1 MMPFDEH
8 PRRRIRLETNSL
20 GLRGR
25 AEVAAIHPDL
35 RVLVTGDSH
44 ADGVCDPEECFAH
57 LIGQTLSAERPAWTF
72 DSLNAAVGG
81 YSFYH
86 YLGALERL
94 LPTAPDV
101 LVVCVYGGNDFVE
114 PLLLRAAFEHLRS
127 PASHSTFRAQL
138 DAALEASSGAVLQG
152 LSHEKYL
159 LEHPNE
165 IPECIDMAAA
175 VSREILEYAEA
186 KGVRVLF
193 AYLPP
198 VHDVQWAR
206 YEGQLRAI
214 CEKLEMSVPDRSAS
228 GLLAD
233 RWMDELRRY
242 GGSVLDL
249 RSKFRE
255 ADYDLYWRSDL
266 HINLAAH
273 RLIAQE
279 LTPFILAQ
287 APSVSRNAGKT
298 LVLERDSTADEVRG
312 ANFVGVAD
320 DPLPSLRLERSE
332 VARWVPPEL
341 GATYSADTL
350 LHAGRSVA
358 FTPARESEHHVVL
371 IGDELAWPDEESD
384 DSLAYLVGSA
394 LERLHSPAK
403 VSERLTAFGE
413 AHTALLQARQSEL
426 RGATTI
432 VFIMNANNDFEESL
446 ALADIAS
453 RPGAF
458 APQAP
463 EGTAFE
469 PEQQWLRSALSWKSR
484 PKALRNAARTSARAL
499 LEFQSDC
506 ALRGQSLLL
515 ALAPSSFANSCAEVE
530 AAATQ
535 LADERGLPRSVSG
548 ATFLVAASIQQFA
561 SECGLDWV
569 ELPQAGESEC
579 LQNPATFRLNAAGRR
594 ALAERIAE
602 VLASRR

>member
-1 MMPFDEH
+1 M
-8 PRRRIRLETNSL
+8 
-20 GLRGR
+20 
-25 AEVAAIHPDL
+25 
-35 RVLVTGDSH
+35 
-44 ADGVCDPEECFAH
+44 
-57 LIGQTLSAERPAWTF
+57 LSAQRPGWTVE
-72 DSLNAAVGG
+72 SLNAAVGG

-86 YLGALERL
+86 YLGAFERL

-127 PASHSTFRAQL
+127 PASHGTFRTQL
-138 DAALEASSGAVLQG
+138 DAALEWSRGAVLQG
-152 LSHEKYL
+152 LSQEKYL
-159 LEHPNE
+159 LTHPNE
-165 IPECIDMAAA
+165 IPECVNTAAA
-175 VSREILEYAEA
+175 VSREILEYAKSE
-186 KGVRVLF
+186 GVSVVF

-198 VHDVQWAR
+198 VHDVQWDR
-206 YEGQLRAI
+206 YDEQLRTI
-214 CEKLEMSVPDRSAS
+214 CSKLEMAPPVASVS
-228 GLLAD
+228 GVLAD
-233 RWMDELRRY
+233 RWIEEVQRI
-242 GGSVLDL
+242 GGRVLDL

-255 ADYDLYWRSDL
+255 ADCDLYWRADL

-279 LTPFILAQ
+279 LAPHISEQ
-287 APSVSRNAGKT
+287 AVTVSRHAGKQ
-298 LVLERDSTADEVRG
+298 LQFERDTTPDDASG
-312 ANFVGVAD
+312 AMLVGVAD
-320 DPLPSLRLERSE
+320 DPLPNLQLERAD
-332 VARWVPPEL
+332 VARWAPFERA
-341 GATYSADTL
+341 ATYSAETL
-350 LHAGRSVA
+350 LGVGRSVD
-358 FTPARESEHHVVL
+358 FTPTRPSQHHVVL
-371 IGDELAWPDEESD
+371 LGDELAWPDEEAD
-384 DSLAYLVGSA
+384 DSLAHLVGAA
-394 LERLHSPAK
+394 LERLNAPAK

-413 AHTALLQARQSEL
+413 IYTALAQARQSGL
-426 RGATTI
+426 QGATEI
-432 VFIMNANNDFEESL
+432 VFIMNANNDFAESL

-453 RPGAF
+453 RSGAF

-463 EGTAFE
+463 DGTAFE

-548 ATFLVAASIQQFA
+548 ATFLVAASMQQFA

-579 LQNPATFRLNAAGRR
+579 LQNPATFRLNSAGRR